1 MKKIMIILMAMITVT
16 AVLFM
21 ISCSKKSKNNPP
33 VTTGAIT
40 TTGSAVTTE
49 PPVTQTDE
57 DVAPVFQS
65 VSIPTSEMY
74 TGDLILVDKNR
85 PYTYKLS
92 SILSPA
98 ELDML
103 SGPALREKGFSSL
116 YAEKN
121 GDFFLRSRLLF
132 MRSEAYTALEE
143 MISAFAVESG
153 RKDIQICYAYTVGEG
168 ADKESGL
175 YDEAVTGLSV
185 DINVYTAEGTFDI
198 GHGSKKSVY
207 YDWFAKNAAKY
218 GFIMNGTSG
227 HFRYVGVPHAV
238 YMAEKGLLLSE
249 YIETV
254 REYGYM
260 FPLSINANGAEYDV
274 YYVKAA
280 DGAITSLTVKNGAEY
295 EISGDNISG
304 FIVTVKK

>member
-1 MKKIMIILMAMITVT
+1 MKKIMIILMAMIMVT

-33 VTTGAIT
+33 ITTGVIT

-65 VSIPTSEMY
+65 VSIPSSEMY

-227 HFRYVGVPHAV
+227 HFRYVGVEA
-238 YMAEKGLLLSE
+238 A
-249 YIETV
+249 TV
-254 REYGYM
+254 IMNEG
-260 FPLSINANGAEYDV
+260 
-274 YYVKAA
+274 
-280 DGAITSLTVKNGAEY
+280 ITLEEFVERL
-295 EISGDNISG
+295 E
-304 FIVTVKK
+304 

>member
-1 MKKIMIILMAMITVT
+1 MLTFLYHCEQRKFRILFDAGDRDYLLRKIRWAVSDIDHEYFILGADLDMPQHVEEGWHVCDFVNIFAMPGEVSGFRADDSGAEIYGSPDAWGKIM
-16 AVLFM
+16 
-21 ISCSKKSKNNPP
+21 
-33 VTTGAIT
+33 
-40 TTGSAVTTE
+40 
-49 PPVTQTDE
+49 
-57 DVAPVFQS
+57 
-65 VSIPTSEMY
+65 
-74 TGDLILVDKNR
+74 
-85 PYTYKLS
+85 
-92 SILSPA
+92 
-98 ELDML
+98 
-103 SGPALREKGFSSL
+103 EKVRS
-116 YAEKN
+116 AEKN

-143 MISAFAVESG
+143 MISAFAKETG
-153 RKDIQICYAYTVGEG
+153 KKDIQVCYAYTVGEG

-238 YMAEKGLLLSE
+238 YMAENGLLLSE
-249 YIETV
+249 YLEKV

-260 FPLSINANGAEYDV
+260 FPLSIKANGAEYDV

-280 DGAITSLTVKNGAEY
+280 DGAITSLTIKNGAEY

-304 FIVTVKK
+304 FVITVKK